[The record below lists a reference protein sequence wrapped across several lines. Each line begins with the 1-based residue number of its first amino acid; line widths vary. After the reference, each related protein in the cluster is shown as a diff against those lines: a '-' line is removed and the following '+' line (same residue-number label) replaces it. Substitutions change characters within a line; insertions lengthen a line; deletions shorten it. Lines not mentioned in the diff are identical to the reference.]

1 MTSKLSRSHLS
12 VSNSSISLINASR
25 QGWMTAWGS
34 AVASSAAVV
43 KGRMS
48 LRSIWG
54 GVRIEKEVMEHDSGN
69 DKCVCSG
76 LIAAAAEAFTERAE
90 GGEAALEYTKCLLH
104 LDTHG
109 RSLHVEL
116 SSSTAENTLSGW
128 FGEHRDA

>member
-54 GVRIEKEVMEHDSGN
+54 GGAD
-69 DKCVCSG
+69 
-76 LIAAAAEAFTERAE
+76 
-90 GGEAALEYTKCLLH
+90 
-104 LDTHG
+104 
-109 RSLHVEL
+109 
-116 SSSTAENTLSGW
+116 
-128 FGEHRDA
+128 

>member
-116 SSSTAENTLSGW
+116 SCSTAENTLSGW

>member
-1 MTSKLSRSHLS
+1 
-12 VSNSSISLINASR
+12 
-25 QGWMTAWGS
+25 MTAWGS

-116 SSSTAENTLSGW
+116 SCSTAENTLSGW

>member
-1 MTSKLSRSHLS
+1 
-12 VSNSSISLINASR
+12 
-25 QGWMTAWGS
+25 
-34 AVASSAAVV
+34 
-43 KGRMS
+43 MS

-54 GVRIEKEVMEHDSGN
+54 GVRIEKEVMEHDSN

-116 SSSTAENTLSGW
+116 SCSTAENTLSGW